1 METYQK
7 LPTELRL
14 KVLNHLRNPECDH
27 LDAYW
32 KSLQYF
38 KRQDLL
44 ASLNRYN
51 YFRKH
56 RKLHWDNCLD
66 RETGQ
71 RHAFDFSEDYSK
83 ELYLESLG
91 EGHWL
96 PRAERFNGMKLRIE
110 LFNMLDGNWWG
121 YHGDIDTPA
130 AIEHTIYDRIETRR
144 DIERDFGVRI
154 RKDRGHPSHT
164 FKEWTKRCG
173 ECGSLPVAKRKRLK
187 APRAENGRWN
197 SEEAAEN
204 IKKMNKERGR
214 LLIPRRWSRWRGLSQ
229 GCTYSYWEL
238 QYPPLM

>member
-1 METYQK
+1 MK
-7 LPTELRL
+7 AWG
-14 KVLNHLRNPECDH
+14 K
-27 LDAYW
+27 
-32 KSLQYF
+32 
-38 KRQDLL
+38 
-44 ASLNRYN
+44 
-51 YFRKH
+51 
-56 RKLHWDNCLD
+56 
-66 RETGQ
+66 
-71 RHAFDFSEDYSK
+71 
-83 ELYLESLG
+83 
-91 EGHWL
+91 GHWL